1 MAPGLNGKSWEP
13 RGSVV
18 HRDQKVKQ
26 VHAVRQ
32 VHRGQRA
39 IQVNAGRQVYRGQEG
54 IQVNAVRQVHRGQEE
69 KRGGQRASEVFI
81 PWGLMFWGS

>member
-18 HRDQKVKQ
+18 HR
-26 VHAVRQ
+26 
-32 VHRGQRA
+32 
-39 IQVNAGRQVYRGQEG
+39 GQEG
-54 IQVNAVRQVHRGQEE
+54 IQVNAGRQVHRGQEE

>member
-32 VHRGQRA
+32 VHRGQEG

-54 IQVNAVRQVHRGQEE
+54 IQVNAARHVRRDSRGS
-69 KRGGQRASEVFI
+69 QRASEVFI

>member
-1 MAPGLNGKSWEP
+1 MKQVNVA
-13 RGSVV
+13 RQV

-26 VHAVRQ
+26 V
-32 VHRGQRA
+32 
-39 IQVNAGRQVYRGQEG
+39 NAARQVYRGQEG
-54 IQVNAVRQVHRGQEE
+54 IQVNAGRQVHRGQEE